1 VDVTMAV
8 PVVAFSDFTCPFCYV
23 TEAALRRLEREGLA
37 APRYAAFEL
46 YPAPAPLPHGPQA
59 EDLAAARPLAEAL
72 GLALGPPPTVPRTRK
87 AHEAAR
93 FAEQKGAGREMREA
107 LFAAYFADGRDI
119 GRIDVLV
126 DVGRAV
132 GLDATELKV
141 VLDVDSFSDAVDA
154 DRALARR
161 LGIDAVPALVVGG
174 GAGARLVMGAQAEGE
189 LRALLAEMEEAP
201 GAGASG

>member
-1 VDVTMAV
+1 MAAV
-8 PVVAFSDFTCPFCYV
+8 PVVAFSDFTSPFCYV

-46 YPAPAPLPHGPQA
+46 YPAPAPLPAGSSA
-59 EDLAAARPLAEAL
+59 DDLAAARPLAEDL
-72 GLALGPPPTVPRTRK
+72 GLTLAPPPAVPRTRK
-87 AHEAAR
+87 AHEAAKL
-93 FAEQKGAGREMREA
+93 AEEKGVGREMREA
-107 LFAAYFADGRDI
+107 LFAAYFAEGRDV

-141 VLDVDSFSDAVDA
+141 VLDVDRFSGAVDA

-174 GAGARLVMGAQAEGE
+174 GAGARLVAGAQPEDG
-189 LRALLAEMEEAP
+189 LRALLEEIASQP
-201 GAGASG
+201 GT